1 MRIEPEL
8 GVCSIVLLGHFNPLI
23 FSPLWFAQNKIVS
36 ETEAADAEI
45 SVIHPQVTLCKIG
58 KFQIQAEL
66 NRFAAD
72 TAEAP
77 WVDLLDFV
85 TRTFSLLIH
94 TPINQMGINRLVHFS
109 VGSEAT
115 RNRIGNLLAPL
126 EPWGAWGAE
135 IAKTKMDGRHGGC
148 MDVTMLQP
156 KAPGP
161 ISGHLQVQVQ
171 PSTKVKG
178 DAGIYVHVNDHH
190 TSGPLD
196 KTIGC
201 EVMIAELA
209 KNFEASIRRSEEL
222 IDQVM
227 SLKERV

>member
-8 GVCSIVLLGHFNPLI
+8 GACSIVLLGHFNPLI

-36 ETEAADAEI
+36 DTEATEADI
-45 SVIHPQVTLCKIG
+45 RVIHPEVTVCKIG
-58 KFQIQAEL
+58 KFQIQIEL
-66 NRFAAD
+66 NRLSAD

-115 RNRIGNLLAPL
+115 RNRIGTLLAPL
-126 EPWGAWGAE
+126 EPWGAWGLE
-135 IAKTKMDGRHGGC
+135 IAKAKMDGRHGGC
-148 MDVTMLQP
+148 TDVTMLEP
-156 KAPGP
+156 KPAGP
-161 ISGHLQVQVQ
+161 ITGHLQVQVQ
-171 PSTKVKG
+171 PSKIVKG
-178 DAGIYVHVNDHH
+178 DAGIYVHVNDHYI
-190 TSGPLD
+190 SGPLD

-201 EVMIAELA
+201 EGMIAELA
-209 KNFEASIRRSEEL
+209 KNFEASIRQSEEL